1 MTAMPRSLVLAALAI
16 ACGAA
21 PAAAGPPWVGI
32 EVPANPLH
40 SSSRGAL
47 LLVHAYH
54 HGTPVGFPVSGTAE
68 GLVGGQR
75 RSQPLEFTE
84 TPWPGVYA
92 LRFESPSDGAWVL
105 AITVRQ
111 GQERHD
117 AATAIV
123 RIADGAVVGVTVPTQ
138 GRGPRPVSPADVESA
153 LRAHAASLAAA
164 PATGRSPAALL
175 AGLGAV
181 GVLAVGA
188 LRKH

>member
-1 MTAMPRSLVLAALAI
+1 MTLTIRSLVLAALVI
-16 ACGAA
+16 VLGTA

-32 EVPANPLH
+32 EIPANPLH
-40 SSSRGAL
+40 PGSRGAL

-68 GLVGGQR
+68 GLVRGQR

-92 LRFESPSDGAWVL
+92 LRYAAPGDGAWVL

-111 GQERHD
+111 GEERHD

-123 RIADGAVVGVTVPTQ
+123 RIAEGAVVGVTVPTQ

-164 PATGRSPAALL
+164 PGTGRSPVVLL
-175 AGLGAV
+175 AGLGVV
-181 GVLAVGA
+181 GLVVAGA
-188 LRKH
+188 MRRR